1 MSASSTTVAGHH
13 VVHSSAHPGPERL
26 RAEAAHLRRRARQ
39 LVALAATLETGPVW
53 RLPGLAGDDTWQSPR
68 IALCRVILS
77 TNLAQLARAVDGLR
91 WRAGQLER
99 RAEQLDHE
107 AAALLRLAVG
117 GPA

>member
-1 MSASSTTVAGHH
+1 MSASSTTVPGHH
-13 VVHSSAHPGPERL
+13 VVHSSPHPGPDRL
-26 RAEAAHLRRRARQ
+26 GAEAAHLRRRARQ

-53 RLPGLAGDDTWQSPR
+53 RLPPLAGDETWQSPR
-68 IALCRVILS
+68 IALCRVTLT
-77 TNLAQLARAVDGLR
+77 TNLTQLTRAVDGLR

-107 AAALLRLAVG
+107 AATVLRLTAG